1 MIVAFRPSVVAVAVA
16 LGRYTGREARICGIE
31 VLFPDIGKRHRLY
44 RIGFLRYRGEPSLV
58 APEATE
64 QELSLQP
71 GLTATFEWS
80 KDHGW
85 IGV

>member
-1 MIVAFRPSVVAVAVA
+1 MIVAMRPSVVAVAVA
-16 LGRYTGREARICGIE
+16 LGGYTGRDARICRIE
-31 VLFPDIGKRHRLY
+31 ALFPDIGARHRLF
-44 RIGFLRYRGEPSLV
+44 RIGFLRYRGEPSFV